1 MKKLMNLLNL
11 KKKIIELDEK
21 KMRYNEEIDKL
32 KSNLKG
38 IKLKIFEKAMS
49 MPKLNKYINEYDINM
64 IQNLSK
70 YISEREYKEIDDEKK
85 IEKYVLKL
93 LDKII
98 K

>member
-1 MKKLMNLLNL
+1 
-11 KKKIIELDEK
+11 
-21 KMRYNEEIDKL
+21 
-32 KSNLKG
+32 
-38 IKLKIFEKAMS
+38 MS

>member
-1 MKKLMNLLNL
+1 
-11 KKKIIELDEK
+11 
-21 KMRYNEEIDKL
+21 MRYNEEIDKL

-98 K
+98 KK